1 MGNREEGMAARTKA
15 EDLSEPVVADVDRVD
30 QEVDQEVDEEAG
42 LELAQARREIDDTL
56 AALQGRPDLASR
68 PLGLVDAVAHL
79 RSLVGSRMDEL
90 EDKRAALEAANG
102 ELRSLTRNLD
112 SVVRQRTRALA
123 ESEAQLRRKN
133 VELDRLNRLR
143 AEFIAIAAHE
153 LRTPMT
159 SLVGYLD
166 LFSERASSEMGPES
180 QRQLRSL
187 HRNAHRLK
195 RLIEDMLDVSRLDS
209 GMLTLRRSAASLGEI
224 VIAVVDELGP
234 IVDHGRIELRLEE
247 LPPIDADV
255 DKIHQV
261 VTNLV
266 ASSLKFTAGGGAIR
280 ITADRDPSLPA
291 RQARLRVRDDGKG
304 IPAELS
310 SRIFEPFTDVASV
323 KHHTSNGPDSA
334 GLGLRIARGIVEL
347 HGGSIHV
354 ESLEGE
360 YTEFTV
366 FLPFAL

>member
-1 MGNREEGMAARTKA
+1 
-15 EDLSEPVVADVDRVD
+15 
-30 QEVDQEVDEEAG
+30 
-42 LELAQARREIDDTL
+42 
-56 AALQGRPDLASR
+56 
-68 PLGLVDAVAHL
+68 
-79 RSLVGSRMDEL
+79 
-90 EDKRAALEAANG
+90 
-102 ELRSLTRNLD
+102 
-112 SVVRQRTRALA
+112 VRQRTRALA

-166 LFSERASSEMGPES
+166 LFSERAAPEMDPES
-180 QRQLRSL
+180 RRQLRSL

-209 GMLTLRRSAASLGEI
+209 GTASLRRSASSLGEI
-224 VIAVVDELGP
+224 VIAVIDELGP
-234 IVDHGRIELRLEE
+234 IVGTGRIELALDE
-247 LPPIDADV
+247 LPAIDADA

-266 ASSLKFTAGGGAIR
+266 ASSLKFTSGGSAIR
-280 ITADRDPSLPA
+280 VTVDRDPSQPD
-291 RQARLRVRDDGKG
+291 RQARLRVRDDGRG
-304 IPAELS
+304 IPAEVS
-310 SRIFEPFTDVASV
+310 SRIFEPFTDVNNV

-347 HGGSIHV
+347 HGGSIHL
-354 ESLEGE
+354 ESLEGH
-360 YTEFTV
+360 YSEFTV
-366 FLPFAL
+366 FLPFVVQSFAV